1 MRAHDRGSHPV
12 CVCIR
17 QTLTDNE
24 DTLNAA
30 LDESRGGKLSRSFP
44 EYGIEMC
51 MDMLLDDGPGARPAA
66 RKTILVVLEGKS

>member
-1 MRAHDRGSHPV
+1 M

-17 QTLTDNE
+17 QTLTDDE
-24 DTLNAA
+24 YTLNAA
-30 LDESRGGKLSRSFP
+30 LDKSRGGKLSRSFP
-44 EYGIEMC
+44 EYCIEMC